1 MNSAEI
7 RRRWLTFFESDNR
20 VGLPHT
26 VVPSASLI
34 ADDPNL
40 LLVNAG
46 MVPFKPFFLGELAPP
61 YQRATSVQKCVRT
74 LDIDEVGKTT
84 RHASFFQMCGNF
96 SFGDYFKE
104 GAIALAWEL
113 LTKPIADGGYGFPE
127 SKLWVTVYHDDDEAA
142 TIWEKKIGV
151 SPERIQRRGMA
162 DNFWSMGVPGPC
174 GPCSEIYF
182 DRGAQYGRE
191 GGPVADEDRYLE
203 IWNLVFMQFE
213 RGSGSGKDD
222 FPILGDLPKKS
233 IDTGLGLERT
243 AALLQGVDN
252 IYEIDTTKKIL
263 DVASALT
270 AKRYGA
276 ASSNPKID
284 VSLRVIA
291 DHARTAA
298 MLICDGVT
306 PGNEGRGYVL
316 RRMMRR
322 TIRNMR
328 ILGAQ
333 DPTIVEIMDS
343 AIGAMGEQYPELIA
357 DRNRITQVAANEEES
372 FLQTLRAGTT
382 LFESAASQLQK
393 QKRSTISGDDAFKL
407 HDTYGF
413 PIDLTLEMAEEIG
426 LKVDQEAFK
435 NLMSEQKTRAK
446 ADAKAK
452 KTGHTDLTVYRSAID
467 VAGPTKF
474 LGYEFFNAEA
484 KLAFLLS
491 KGVPVQSARMGDEVE
506 VILDRT
512 PFYAEGGGQVADWG
526 TLVSGNGAQV
536 EIDDVQAPLPGLFV
550 HRGKVLSGE
559 ISVGEQLFAEI
570 DNDRRH
576 ALSRSHTATHMVHK
590 SFREALGETATQAG
604 TENQPGRFRF
614 DFAAVGAVSETT
626 MSEVEDRVNT
636 QLIKDLPV
644 SAEVM
649 SQAQAKE
656 SGAIALFGEKYGDE
670 VRVISV
676 GDWAKELCGGT
687 HVSRSSQL
695 GVIKLLGESSI
706 GSGVR
711 RVEALVGV
719 DAYRFFARE
728 HLILNSVNEALKVT
742 KVDELPERI
751 DNILEKLKGAERE
764 IAQFRSKEALAQVDQ
779 LLATT
784 VSIGKVKAVV
794 ATVIGDLG
802 NEELRALAGAMAERL
817 RGETAAIAL
826 FSAGKKPI
834 VVAQTTES
842 ARALGV
848 KAGEMVKRASKA
860 LGGGGGGKDDF
871 AQGGGADSAA
881 IPVAVKE
888 LEAYLATIG

>member
-1 MNSAEI
+1 MDSAEI
-7 RRRWLTFFESDNR
+7 RRRWLSFFESENE
-20 VGLPHT
+20 VGLKHT

-46 MVPFKPFFLGELAPP
+46 MVPFKPYFLGELAPP
-61 YQRATSVQKCVRT
+61 FQRATSVQKCVRT

-113 LTKPIADGGYGFPE
+113 LTKSVADGGYGFPE

-142 TIWEKKIGV
+142 QIWEKKIGV
-151 SPERIQRRGMA
+151 SPEKIQRRGMA

-182 DRGAQYGRE
+182 DRGDAYGRE
-191 GGPVADEDRYLE
+191 GGPVADENRYLE

-213 RGSGSGKDD
+213 RGAGSGKDD

-243 AALLQGVDN
+243 AALLQGVEN

-263 DVASALT
+263 DTAATLT
-270 AKRYGA
+270 GKRYG
-276 ASSNPKID
+276 SSTKND

-298 MLICDGVT
+298 MLICDGVN

-328 ILGAQ
+328 ILGAA
-333 DPTIVEIMDS
+333 DPTIVELMNS
-343 AIGAMGEQYPELIA
+343 AILAMGPQYPELIS
-357 DRNRITQVAANEEES
+357 DKNRITQVAASEEES

-382 LFESAASQLQK
+382 LFETAASDL
-393 QKRSTISGDDAFKL
+393 KRKNSTTISGDDAFKL

-413 PIDLTLEMAEEIG
+413 PIDLTLEMADEIG
-426 LKVDQEAFK
+426 LRVDQEAFK
-435 NLMSEQKTRAK
+435 KLMNEQKSRAK

-452 KTGHTDLTVYRSAID
+452 KTGHTDLSVYRSAID
-467 VAGPTKF
+467 TAGVTKF
-474 LGYEFFNAEA
+474 LGYQHFNAEA
-484 KLAFLLS
+484 RLAFLLS
-491 KGVPVQSARMGDEVE
+491 KGLPVQSAKQGDEVE

-526 TLVSGNGAQV
+526 KIKSASGAEV

-550 HRGKVLSGE
+550 HRGAVLSGE
-559 ISVGEQLFAEI
+559 ITVGEQLFAEI
-570 DNDRRH
+570 DSDRRN

-590 SFREALGETATQAG
+590 SFREALGQTATQAG

-614 DFAAVGAVSETT
+614 DFAAVGAVSEMT
-626 MSEVEDRVNT
+626 MSEVEDRVNS
-636 QLIKDLPV
+636 QLIRDLPV

-649 SQAQAKE
+649 SQSEAKK
-656 SGAIALFGEKYGDE
+656 SGAIALFGEKYGDQ
-670 VRVISV
+670 VRVVSV

-695 GVIKLLGESSI
+695 GIVKLLGESSI

-728 HLILNSVNEALKVT
+728 HVIVNSVNELLKVT
-742 KVDELPERI
+742 KIEELPERI
-751 DNILEKLKGAERE
+751 EGLLEKLKGAERE
-764 IAQFRSKEALAQVDQ
+764 IANYRGKEALAQVDT
-779 LLATT
+779 LITEKITCGKSEAILA
-784 VSIGKVKAVV
+784 KVR
-794 ATVIGDLG
+794 GELG
-802 NEELRALAGAMAERL
+802 NEELRALAGALITRFS
-817 RGETAAIAL
+817 GTPISVAL

-834 VVAQTTES
+834 VVAQTSPE
-842 ARALGV
+842 ARTLGV

-871 AQGGGADSAA
+871 AQGGGADPSAIPAA
-881 IPVAVKE
+881 IKE
-888 LEAYLATIG
+888 LEVYLASIS

>member
-1 MNSAEI
+1 MESAEI
-7 RRRWLTFFESDNR
+7 RRRWLSFFESENK
-20 VGLPHT
+20 VGLKHT
-26 VVPSASLI
+26 VVPSASLV

-46 MVPFKPFFLGELAPP
+46 MVPFRQFFLGDITPP
-61 YQRATSVQKCVRT
+61 YQRATSIQKCVRT

-113 LTKPIADGGYGFPE
+113 LTKSVADGGYGFAE

-142 TIWEKKIGV
+142 TMWEKKIGLPV
-151 SPERIQRRGMA
+151 ERIQRRGMA

-182 DRGAQYGRE
+182 DRGPQYGHE

-213 RGSGSGKDD
+213 RGAGSNKDD

-243 AALLQGVDN
+243 AALLQGVEN
-252 IYEIDTTKKIL
+252 IYEIDTTRKIL
-263 DVASALT
+263 DI
-270 AKRYGA
+270 
-276 ASSNPKID
+276 ASSLTGKKYGSNEKSD
-284 VSLRVIA
+284 VLLRVIA
-291 DHARTAA
+291 DHARTAV
-298 MLICDGVT
+298 MLLCDGVT

-322 TIRNMR
+322 AIRNMR

-333 DPTIVEIMDS
+333 DPTIVELVDS
-343 AIGAMGEQYPELIA
+343 AIVAMGPQYPELIP
-357 DRNRITQVAANEEES
+357 DRNRIAQVAANEEDS
-372 FLQTLRAGTT
+372 FLQTLRAGTS
-382 LFESAASQLQK
+382 LFDNAATGLKSEK
-393 QKRSTISGDDAFKL
+393 STTISGEDAFKL

-435 NLMSEQKTRAK
+435 KLMNEQRSRAK

-452 KTGHTDLTVYRSAID
+452 KSGHTDVTVYRTAID
-467 VAGPTKF
+467 TVGVTKF
-474 LGYEFFNAEA
+474 LGYEHFYAEA
-484 KLAFLLS
+484 RLAFLLS
-491 KGVPVQSARMGDEVE
+491 KGVPVSSAKLGDEVE

-526 TLVSGNGAQV
+526 KIVSASGAQI
-536 EIDDVQAPLPGLFV
+536 EIEDVQAPLPGLFV
-550 HRGKVLSGE
+550 HRGKMLNGEVLL
-559 ISVGEQLFAEI
+559 GEQVFAEI
-570 DNDRRH
+570 DNERRH

-614 DFAAVGAVSETT
+614 DFAAVGAVSEAT

-636 QLIKDLPV
+636 QLILDLPV

-649 SQAQAKE
+649 SQAEAKK

-676 GDWAKELCGGT
+676 GDWARELCGGT
-687 HVSRSSQL
+687 HAARSSQL

-728 HLILNSVNEALKVT
+728 HLILNSVNELLKVT
-742 KVDELPERI
+742 QTDELPERI
-751 DNILEKLKGAERE
+751 DTVLEKLKVAERE
-764 IAQFRSKEALAQVDQ
+764 ISQYKSKEALAQVDD
-779 LLATT
+779 LLKQVRT
-784 VSIGKVKAVV
+784 VGKLAALIAPVK
-794 ATVIGDLG
+794 GELSND
-802 NEELRALAGAMAERL
+802 ELRALA
-817 RGETAAIAL
+817 AAITKRHGDAPLVIAL
-826 FSAGKKPI
+826 FSAGAKPI
-834 VVAQTTES
+834 VIAQTNEQ
-842 ARALGV
+842 ARGSGA
-848 KAGEMVKRASKA
+848 KAGELVKRASKVLA
-860 LGGGGGGKDDF
+860 GGGGGKDDF
-871 AQGGGADSAA
+871 AQGGGTNSHA
-881 IPVAVKE
+881 IPEAIKE
-888 LEAYLATIG
+888 LDAYLATIG

>member
-1 MNSAEI
+1 MESAEI
-7 RRRWLTFFESDNR
+7 RRRWLSFFESNNK
-20 VGLPHT
+20 VGLKHT
-26 VVPSASLI
+26 VVPSASLV

-46 MVPFKPFFLGELAPP
+46 MVPFKPFFLGELPPP

-113 LTKPIADGGYGFPE
+113 LTKSTAEGGYGFPE

-142 TIWEKKIGV
+142 QIWEKQIGV
-151 SPERIQRRGMA
+151 PANRIQRRGMA

-182 DRGAQYGRE
+182 DRGSQYGRE
-191 GGPVADEDRYLE
+191 GGPIADEDRYLE
-203 IWNLVFMQFE
+203 IWNLVFMQYE
-213 RGSGSGKDD
+213 RGAGSGKDD

-243 AALLQGVDN
+243 AALLQGVEN

-263 DVASALT
+263 DVAAALT
-270 AKRYGA
+270 GKKYGA
-276 ASSNPKID
+276 NIKSD

-333 DPTIVEIMDS
+333 EPTIVELMDS
-343 AIGAMGEQYPELIA
+343 AIGAMGPQYPELKS
-357 DRNRITQVAANEEES
+357 DRGRITKVASSEEES
-372 FLQTLRAGTT
+372 FLETLRAGTA
-382 LFESAASQLQK
+382 LFESAASSLSQRK
-393 QKRSTISGDDAFKL
+393 ASMISGDDAFKL

-413 PIDLTLEMAEEIG
+413 PIDLTLEMADEIG
-426 LKVDQEAFK
+426 VKVDQEAFTR
-435 NLMSEQKTRAK
+435 LMNEQRSRAK

-452 KTGHTDLTVYRSAID
+452 KTGHTDLSIYRSAMD
-467 VAGPTKF
+467 VAGRSIF
-474 LGYEFFNAEA
+474 LGYDHLNSEA
-484 KLAFLLS
+484 KVLFLLS
-491 KGVPVQSARMGDEVE
+491 KGVPTKSVHLGDEVE

-526 TLVSGNGAQV
+526 RLIGPNGAIV
-536 EIDDVQAPLPGLFV
+536 EIEDVQAPLPRLFV
-550 HRGKVLSGE
+550 HRGKVTLGE
-559 ISVGEQLFAEI
+559 VAVGEQVFAEI
-570 DNDRRH
+570 DLDRRS

-614 DFAAVGAVSETT
+614 DFAAVGAVSDST
-626 MSEVEDRVNT
+626 MSEVEDRVNA
-636 QLIKDLPV
+636 QLIRDLPV
-644 SAEVM
+644 SAEIM
-649 SQAQAKE
+649 SQAEAKKV
-656 SGAIALFGEKYGDE
+656 GAIALFGEKYGDE
-670 VRVISV
+670 VRVVSV

-695 GVIKLLGESSI
+695 GIVKLLGESSI

-728 HLILNSVNEALKVT
+728 HLIINSINELVKGT
-742 KVDELPERI
+742 KVEELPERI
-751 DNILEKLKGAERE
+751 EGILEKVRDAERE
-764 IAQFRSKEALAQVDQ
+764 LSQFRSKQALGQVEQ
-779 LLATT
+779 LA
-784 VSIGKVKAVV
+784 KEFEK
-794 ATVIGDLG
+794 IGDCHSLIAKTEG
-802 NEELRALAGAMAERL
+802 ELSNEDLRALSGALIAQRASE
-817 RGETAAIAL
+817 IAL
-826 FSAGKKPI
+826 VVLFAAGEKPI
-834 VVAQTTES
+834 VVAQSSEK
-842 ARALGV
+842 ARTRGI
-848 KAGEMVKRASKA
+848 KAGAIVKLASKS

-871 AQGGGADSAA
+871 AQGGGTDVAA
-881 IPVAVKE
+881 IPTAIRE
-888 LEAYLATIG
+888 LKTHLSTIG

>member
-7 RRRWLTFFESDNR
+7 RRRWLTFFESGNS
-20 VGLPHT
+20 VGLNHT

-46 MVPFKPFFLGELAPP
+46 MVPFKPYFLGELAPP

-104 GAIALAWEL
+104 GAISLAWEL
-113 LTKPIADGGYGFPE
+113 LTKPISDGGYGFPE

-142 TIWEKKIGV
+142 AIWEKKVGV
-151 SPERIQRRGMA
+151 SPDRIQRRGMA

-182 DRGAQYGRE
+182 DRGPEYGRE

-213 RGSGSGKDD
+213 RGAGSGKDD

-243 AALLQGVDN
+243 AALLQGVEN
-252 IYEIDTTKKIL
+252 IYEIDTTRKIL
-263 DVASALT
+263 DVASDLT
-270 AKRYGA
+270 GKKYGA
-276 ASSNPKID
+276 STQNPKID

-333 DPTIVEIMDS
+333 DPTIVQLMDS
-343 AIGAMGEQYPELIA
+343 AISAMGEQYPELIS
-357 DRNRITQVAANEEES
+357 DRNRITQVAANEEDS

-382 LFESAASQLQK
+382 LFENAASELK
-393 QKRSTISGDDAFKL
+393 NRKSSVISGDDAFKL

-435 NLMSEQKTRAK
+435 NLMNEQKTRAK

-467 VAGPTKF
+467 AAGTTKF
-474 LGYEFFNAEA
+474 LGYELFNAEA
-484 KLAFLLS
+484 KVAFLVH
-491 KGVPVQSARMGDEVE
+491 KGAPVQSVHAGDEVE

-526 TLVSGNGAQV
+526 KLITATGAHV
-536 EIDDVQAPLPGLFV
+536 EIDDVQAPLPGLFA
-550 HRGKVLSGE
+550 HRGKVINGE
-559 ISVGEQLFAEI
+559 LAVGEAVFAEI
-570 DNDRRH
+570 DNDRRN

-614 DFAAVGAVSETT
+614 DFAAVGAVSEAT
-626 MSEVEDRVNT
+626 MSEVEDRVNS
-636 QLIKDLPV
+636 QLVRDLPV

-649 SQAQAKE
+649 SQEEAKK

-670 VRVISV
+670 VRVVSV

-687 HVSRSSQL
+687 HVTRSSQL
-695 GVIKLLGESSI
+695 GLVKLLGEASI

-728 HLILNSVNEALKVT
+728 HLILNSVNEVLKVT
-742 KVDELPERI
+742 KVEELPERI
-751 DNILEKLKGAERE
+751 ESTLEKLRIAERE
-764 IAQFRSKEALAQVDQ
+764 IASYRSKEALSQINPLIAK
-779 LLATT
+779 LTT
-784 VSIGKVKAVV
+784 VGKIKAIIAAVD
-794 ATVIGDLG
+794 GELG
-802 NEELRALAGAMAERL
+802 NEELRSLAGALSEKL
-817 RGETAAIAL
+817 RGESVAVAL
-826 FSAGKKPI
+826 FSGGKKPL
-834 VVAQTTES
+834 VVAQTTDE
-842 ARALGV
+842 ARAVGV
-848 KAGEMVKRASKA
+848 KAGELVKRASKA

-871 AQGGGADSAA
+871 AQGGGANSEA
-881 IPVAVKE
+881 IPVAIKE

>member
-1 MNSAEI
+1 MDSAEI
-7 RRRWLTFFESDNR
+7 RRRWLSFFESDNK
-20 VGLPHT
+20 VGLKHT

-96 SFGDYFKE
+96 SFGGYFKE

-113 LTKPIADGGYGFPE
+113 LTKPVADGGYGFPE

-142 TIWEKKIGV
+142 SIWEKQIGV
-151 SPERIQRRGMA
+151 PAERIQRRGMA

-182 DRGAQYGRE
+182 DRGSQYGRE
-191 GGPVADEDRYLE
+191 GGPIADEDRYLE

-213 RGSGSGKDD
+213 RGAGTGKDD

-243 AALLQGVDN
+243 AALLQGVEN
-252 IYEIDTTKKIL
+252 IYEIDTTRKIL
-263 DVASALT
+263 DTASQLT
-270 AKRYGA
+270 GKKYGI
-276 ASSNPKID
+276 SEKSD

-298 MLICDGVT
+298 MLIGDGVT

-333 DPTIVEIMDS
+333 EPTITELVDS
-343 AIGAMGEQYPELIA
+343 AIQAMGAQYPELIT
-357 DRNRITQVAANEEES
+357 DRNRITQVAANEEDS

-382 LFESAASQLQK
+382 LFENAASDLK
-393 QKRSTISGDDAFKL
+393 KRKSLTISGDDAFKL

-426 LKVDQEAFK
+426 LTVDQEAFRS
-435 NLMSEQKTRAK
+435 LMNEQKSRAK

-467 VAGPTKF
+467 IAGVTKF
-474 LGYEFFNAEA
+474 LGYELFNAEA

-491 KGVPVQSARMGDEVE
+491 KGAPVTSAKIGDEVE
-506 VILDRT
+506 IILDRT

-526 TLVSGNGAQV
+526 KIVSASGAEV
-536 EIDDVQAPLPGLFV
+536 AIEDVQAPLPGLFV
-550 HRGKVLSGE
+550 HRGKVTRGE
-559 ISVGEQLFAEI
+559 ITLNEQVFAEI
-570 DNDRRH
+570 DNDRRN

-614 DFAAVGAVSETT
+614 DFAAVGAVSEST
-626 MSEVEDRVNT
+626 MSEVEDRVNS
-636 QLIKDLPV
+636 QLILDLPV

-649 SQAQAKE
+649 TQSEARK

-670 VRVISV
+670 VRVVSV
-676 GDWAKELCGGT
+676 GEWAKELCGGT
-687 HVSRSSQL
+687 HVARSSQL
-695 GVIKLLGESSI
+695 GIVKLLGESSI

-728 HLILNSVNEALKVT
+728 HLLLNTVNEILKVT
-742 KVDELPERI
+742 KSDELPERI
-751 DNILEKLKGAERE
+751 EGVLERLKGAERE
-764 IAQFRSKEALAQVDQ
+764 IAAHKSKAALEQVDG
-779 LLATT
+779 LLQRSRKNRDIISI
-784 VSIGKVKAVV
+784 VSKVE
-794 ATVIGDLG
+794 GDLT
-802 NEELRALAGAMAERL
+802 NEDLRSIAGTLINRIGSESAV
-817 RGETAAIAL
+817 IAL
-826 FSAGKKPI
+826 FSSGAKPI
-834 VVAQTTES
+834 VVVQTNEKS
-842 ARALGV
+842 RSVGV
-848 KAGEMVKRASKA
+848 KAGEMVKRASKI

-871 AQGGGADSAA
+871 AQGGGANSAA
-881 IPVAVKE
+881 IPEAIQD

>member
-1 MNSAEI
+1 MDSAEI
-7 RRRWLTFFESDNR
+7 RRRWLSFFESENN
-20 VGLPHT
+20 VGLKHT

-113 LTKPIADGGYGFPE
+113 LTKPVANGGYGFPE

-142 TIWEKKIGV
+142 TIWEKQIGV
-151 SPERIQRRGMA
+151 PAERIQRRGMA

-182 DRGAQYGRE
+182 DRGPQYGRE

-213 RGSGSGKDD
+213 RGAGSGKDD

-243 AALLQGVDN
+243 AALLQGVEN

-263 DVASALT
+263 DTASALT
-270 AKRYGA
+270 GKKYG
-276 ASSNPKID
+276 SNEKSD

-333 DPTIVEIMDS
+333 EPTIVELVNS
-343 AIGAMGEQYPELIA
+343 AIAAMGPQYPELIS
-357 DRNRITQVAANEEES
+357 DRNRITQVAANEEDS
-372 FLQTLRAGTT
+372 FLQTLRAGTS
-382 LFESAASQLQK
+382 LFDNAANELKGKKST
-393 QKRSTISGDDAFKL
+393 TISGEDAFKL

-435 NLMSEQKTRAK
+435 NLMNEQKSRAK

-452 KTGHTDLTVYRSAID
+452 KTGHTDLTVYRTAID
-467 VAGPTKF
+467 TAGVTKF
-474 LGYEFFNAEA
+474 LGYEHFYAEA

-491 KGVPVQSARMGDEVE
+491 KGVPVSSAKLGDEVE

-526 TLVSGNGAQV
+526 KIVSASGAQID
-536 EIDDVQAPLPGLFV
+536 IDDVQAPLPGLFV
-550 HRGKVLSGE
+550 HRGKVVSGE
-559 ISVGEQLFAEI
+559 IAIGEQVFAEI

-614 DFAAVGAVSETT
+614 DFAAVGAVSQAT
-626 MSEVEDRVNT
+626 MSEVEDRVNS
-636 QLIKDLPV
+636 QLILDLPV

-649 SQAQAKE
+649 SQAEAKKT
-656 SGAIALFGEKYGDE
+656 GAIALFGEKYGDE

-676 GDWAKELCGGT
+676 GDWARELCGGT
-687 HVSRSSQL
+687 HATRSSQL
-695 GVIKLLGESSI
+695 GVVKLLGESSI

-728 HLILNSVNEALKVT
+728 HLILNSVNDLLKVT
-742 KVDELPERI
+742 QTEDLPERI
-751 DNILEKLKGAERE
+751 DHVLEKLKVAERE
-764 IAQFRSKEALAQVDQ
+764 IAQFKSKEALAQVDD
-779 LLATT
+779 LLKGIRSLGKIDALVST
-784 VSIGKVKAVV
+784 VKGELSN
-794 ATVIGDLG
+794 D
-802 NEELRALAGAMAERL
+802 ELRAIAAAISKRHGDRPL
-817 RGETAAIAL
+817 AIAL
-826 FSAGKKPI
+826 FSAAVKPI
-834 VVAQTTES
+834 VIAQTNEQ
-842 ARALGV
+842 ARSNGV
-848 KAGEMVKRASKA
+848 KAGELVKRATKV

-871 AQGGGADSAA
+871 AQGGGINPQA
-881 IPVAVKE
+881 IPEAIKE
-888 LEAYLATIG
+888 LDAYLATIG

>member
-1 MNSAEI
+1 MDSAEI
-7 RRRWLTFFESDNR
+7 RRRWLTFFESNNN
-20 VGLPHT
+20 VGLKHT

-46 MVPFKPFFLGELAPP
+46 MVPFKPYFLGELAPP

-113 LTKPIADGGYGFPE
+113 LTKSVSDGGYGFPE

-142 TIWEKKIGV
+142 DIWEKQVGV
-151 SPERIQRRGMA
+151 PAERIQRRGMA

-191 GGPVADEDRYLE
+191 GGPIADEDRYLE

-213 RGSGSGKDD
+213 RGAGSGKDD

-233 IDTGLGLERT
+233 IDTGLGLERA
-243 AALLQGVDN
+243 AALLQGVEN

-263 DVASALT
+263 DTASALT
-270 AKRYGA
+270 GKRYG
-276 ASSNPKID
+276 SNEKSD

-333 DPTIVEIMDS
+333 EPTIVELVES
-343 AIGAMGEQYPELIA
+343 AIGAMGAQYPEL
-357 DRNRITQVAANEEES
+357 DSDKSRITQVAAAEEDS

-382 LFESAASQLQK
+382 LFENAASEVK
-393 QKRSTISGDDAFKL
+393 SRKSSIITGDDAFKL

-426 LKVDQEAFK
+426 LKVDQDAFK
-435 NLMSEQKTRAK
+435 KLMNEQKSRAK

-452 KTGHTDLTVYRSAID
+452 KTGHTDLTIYRSAID
-467 VAGPTKF
+467 VAGATQF
-474 LGYEFFNAEA
+474 LGYDHYYAEA

-491 KGVPVQSARMGDEVE
+491 KGAPVSHAKIGDDVE
-506 VILDRT
+506 IILDRT

-526 TLVSGNGAQV
+526 KIVTSTGAQV

-550 HRGKVLSGE
+550 HRGTVLSGE
-559 ISVGEQLFAEI
+559 IAVGEQVFAEI
-570 DNDRRH
+570 DNDRRN

-614 DFAAVGAVSETT
+614 DFAAVGAVSEAT
-626 MSEVEDRVNT
+626 MSEVEDRVNS
-636 QLIKDLPV
+636 QLILDLPV

-649 SQAQAKE
+649 SQAEAKKT
-656 SGAIALFGEKYGDE
+656 GAMALFGEKYGDQ
-670 VRVISV
+670 VRVVSV
-676 GDWAKELCGGT
+676 GDWARELCGGT
-687 HVSRSSQL
+687 HVARSSQL
-695 GVIKLLGESSI
+695 GIVKLLGESSI

-719 DAYRFFARE
+719 DAYRFYARE

-742 KVDELPERI
+742 KVEELPERVE
-751 DNILEKLKGAERE
+751 NILEKLKGAERE
-764 IAQFRSKEALAQVDQ
+764 IAHFKSREALNQVDD
-779 LLATT
+779 LLKAKQDIGGFTT
-784 VSIGKVKAVV
+784 VIAEVSGE
-794 ATVIGDLG
+794 LG
-802 NEELRALAGAMAERL
+802 IDELRAISGSLAERL
-817 RGETAAIAL
+817 AGKPSVITL
-826 FSAGKKPI
+826 FSKGVKPI
-834 VVAQTTES
+834 IVAACGSEARGKG
-842 ARALGV
+842 ARA
-848 KAGEMVKRASKA
+848 GELVKRASKV

-871 AQGGGADSAA
+871 AQGGGTNSAA
-881 IPVAVKE
+881 IPDAIRE
-888 LEAYLATIG
+888 LEAYLASIG